1 MQRGKMRAIC
11 DTQLRLE
18 FYQSNSK
25 MSKKLTKIAEG
36 LGKDMGF
43 LEKIAEDFKPTKIS
57 PAGAKGITIEQV
69 GSSNTE
75 TTMPVR
81 R

>member
-18 FYQSNSK
+18 FYQSNNK
-25 MSKKLTKIAEG
+25 MSKKLTKIAEV

-43 LEKIAEDFKPTKIS
+43 LEKIVENFKATKIS
-57 PAGAKGITIEQV
+57 PAGVKGMTIEQV
-69 GSSNTE
+69 GSSTE